1 MKQPTS
7 GRKQR
12 GSVLVETG
20 LVFTTFAFL
29 VIGAFDFG
37 QFLFVHQALVERTR
51 NATRW
56 GAVNDPTNVTAVQNM
71 VLYNQPTVPS
81 GASTY
86 FGLTTDMVQVSN
98 PGSGTS
104 DYRLTVLVTNYPYT
118 ILSPYISGSYIGPNI
133 KVSVPLGQ

>member
-1 MKQPTS
+1 MKPS
-7 GRKQR
+7 RVGKKQR

-104 DYRLTVLVTNYPYT
+104 DYRLTVLVSNYPYT
-118 ILSPYISGSYIGPNI
+118 ILSPYISGSYTGPNI
-133 KVSVPLGQ
+133 KVSIPLGQ